1 MTGKPVKNNC
11 NTHPKDCGI
20 AGLLPR
26 LSSVRGHGRLLEM
39 RITLLPQNRT
49 MTFAKR
55 MSVAS
60 LLNKLDLL
68 PGTVMVIRDAAL
80 LTDDEVIQV
89 DDEIE
94 IRSVISGGL

>member
-1 MTGKPVKNNC
+1 MQV
-11 NTHPKDCGI
+11 
-20 AGLLPR
+20 
-26 LSSVRGHGRLLEM
+26 
-39 RITLLPQNRT
+39 TLLPQNHT
-49 MTFAKR
+49 MTFSKR

-60 LLNKLDLL
+60 LLSKLDLL
-68 PGTVMVIRDAAL
+68 PGTVMVIREAVL

>member
-1 MTGKPVKNNC
+1 MQV
-11 NTHPKDCGI
+11 
-20 AGLLPR
+20 
-26 LSSVRGHGRLLEM
+26 
-39 RITLLPQNRT
+39 TLLPQNRAV
-49 MTFAKR
+49 TFSKR

-68 PGTVMVIRDAAL
+68 PGTVMVIRGVAL

>member
-1 MTGKPVKNNC
+1 M
-11 NTHPKDCGI
+11 
-20 AGLLPR
+20 LLR
-26 LSSVRGHGRLLEM
+26 LSRVRGHGRLPEM
-39 RITLLPQNRT
+39 QVTLLPQNRA
-49 MTFAKR
+49 MTFSKR

-60 LLNKLDLL
+60 LLNKLDVL
-68 PGTVMVIRDAAL
+68 PGTVMVICGAAL